1 MRIAVASLGCAK
13 NLVDTENILGM
24 LKDAGFEIIADE
36 SEAEVVIVN
45 TCCFINDAKTESIET
60 ILDIAQ
66 WKTDGNLKKLIVIG
80 CLAQRYREQILTEM
94 PEVDAVVGV
103 GEYDRLIDV
112 IKGDNNVVLCDR
124 GYSHLK
130 TQRMLQTPPYTA
142 YLKIADGCDNHCT
155 YCVIPSIRGGFKS
168 RPIEE

>member
-1 MRIAVASLGCAK
+1 MKIAVASLGCAK

-80 CLAQRYREQILTEM
+80 CMAQR
-94 PEVDAVVGV
+94 
-103 GEYDRLIDV
+103 
-112 IKGDNNVVLCDR
+112 
-124 GYSHLK
+124 
-130 TQRMLQTPPYTA
+130 
-142 YLKIADGCDNHCT
+142 
-155 YCVIPSIRGGFKS
+155 
-168 RPIEE
+168 